1 MDLNILSL
9 QQALSDWLRLL
20 QGPVEPPFVRNAEF
34 QNQWQHLF
42 RLIILAL
49 IMIVTV
55 LTFSYLGLSTS
66 EKEGILQAFA
76 ENTVGQTRYIIFII
90 LIGALF
96 AALYALIMAPLFKVK
111 ITIPQTFFTFLFLLL
126 PWIPI
131 VVLVWVFGYVLAGI
145 PLLAFF
151 IIVFIYLIFPAIIV
165 FRFSQ
170 GISLVSGCTK
180 RRCLASVA
188 IPFVLIYA
196 LMAWMTLRWE
206 SDEPETTGA
215 GFSKSAVAG
224 AAGKYILKP
233 IPPGDYN
240 VTVNTL
246 DV

>member
-1 MDLNILSL
+1 MDLNILSM
-9 QQALSDWLRLL
+9 QQALSDWLGLL

-42 RLIILAL
+42 RLIMLAM
-49 IMIVTV
+49 IMIMTI

-76 ENTVGQTRYIIFII
+76 KNTVGQTRYIIFII
-90 LIGALF
+90 LIGALL
-96 AALYALIMAPLFKVK
+96 AALYALITAPLFKVK

-131 VVLVWVFGYVLAGI
+131 VSLVWVLGFVVTDI
-145 PLLAFF
+145 PLIPFF

-170 GISLVSGCTK
+170 GISLVSGSTK

-188 IPFVLIYA
+188 IPFLLLYS
-196 LMAWMTLRWE
+196 LMVWITLNSQ
-206 SDEPETTGA
+206 SDEPETSGTTVSKLAVTNAVEYSIPIHA
-215 GFSKSAVAG
+215 GLTSGTRKS
-224 AAGKYILKP
+224 
-233 IPPGDYN
+233 
-240 VTVNTL
+240 
-246 DV
+246 